1 MTLREELDFLQPY
14 LEIEQARLEDRLT
27 VVMKIA
33 PETLDARVPHLLLQ
47 PLVENAVRHGIAA
60 RIEPGTVEISA
71 SRGPDDRFL
80 QLEIR
85 DDGRG
90 MDRDHE
96 LGTRRGVGLINIRS
110 RLEQLYGSEHRFKLE
125 SQAAGGVLVRI
136 TIPFR
141 LRRDRRRHGGEVGPM
156 TIRAAIVDDEPLA
169 RRRIR
174 NLLTEAPDVEVIA
187 ECANGK
193 DAIESLEESPP
204 DLLFLDIQMPE
215 IDGFDVLQAIG
226 VGHVPV
232 VIFVTAYDQFALRA
246 FEAHALDY
254 LLKPFDDERF
264 GAALQRAR
272 ERIRQQ
278 QGGDLD
284 RRLQALLENV
294 RGDHGYLRRLVV
306 PSGHRSIF
314 VRTEHIDW
322 IEAERNYIRLHVG
335 GRAYLLRENL
345 SHIVVRTGSC
355 DVLPDP
361 PLHHREHRPDPG
373 RRIALPWRVPG
384 GASGWDEA
392 EHAAAAATAA
402 SLHAVM
408 GKKRP
413 ARRVG
418 PVGRTPRTSRRRSSY
433 TSSRDSGQSRCSAQR
448 PDDMFGGMTKPAV
461 AVALVAF
468 LLAPAVAVPRPTSR

>member
-1 MTLREELDFLQPY
+1 
-14 LEIEQARLEDRLT
+14 
-27 VVMKIA
+27 
-33 PETLDARVPHLLLQ
+33 
-47 PLVENAVRHGIAA
+47 
-60 RIEPGTVEISA
+60 
-71 SRGPDDRFL
+71 
-80 QLEIR
+80 
-85 DDGRG
+85 
-90 MDRDHE
+90 
-96 LGTRRGVGLINIRS
+96 
-110 RLEQLYGSEHRFKLE
+110 
-125 SQAAGGVLVRI
+125 
-136 TIPFR
+136 
-141 LRRDRRRHGGEVGPM
+141 M

-174 NLLTEAPDVEVIA
+174 NLLMEAQDVEVIA

-193 DAIESLEESPP
+193 DAIESLEASPP

-226 VGHVPV
+226 VGRVPA

-294 RGDHGYLRRLVV
+294 REDRGYLRRLVV

-345 SHIVVRTGSC
+345 SHIVSALDPATFCRIHRSTIVNIDRIQAVEALFHGEYVV
-355 DVLPDP
+355 VLHDGTK
-361 PLHHREHRPDPG
+361 LTSG
-373 RRIALPWRVPG
+373 RSYRRNLLG
-384 GASGWDEA
+384 
-392 EHAAAAATAA
+392 
-402 SLHAVM
+402 VM
-408 GKKRP
+408 GK
-413 ARRVG
+413 
-418 PVGRTPRTSRRRSSY
+418 
-433 TSSRDSGQSRCSAQR
+433 QR
-448 PDDMFGGMTKPAV
+448 
-461 AVALVAF
+461 
-468 LLAPAVAVPRPTSR
+468 